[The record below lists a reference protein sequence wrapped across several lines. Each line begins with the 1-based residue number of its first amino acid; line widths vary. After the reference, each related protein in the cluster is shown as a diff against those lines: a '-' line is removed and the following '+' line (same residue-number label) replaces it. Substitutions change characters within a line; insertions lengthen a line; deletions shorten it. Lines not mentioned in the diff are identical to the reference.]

1 MKENKLFQVER
12 KRKILSILDKQPSVT
27 VSWLSKKFHVSE
39 VTIRK
44 DLKELDRS
52 GYLTRTHGGAAVGLK
67 MAFES
72 VHSER
77 EKQNIDEKMAIAS
90 VAYEKIQNGDS
101 VLFDAGSTTLQLA
114 KKIKSNPAKKI
125 LAITNSLSIANELV
139 DLENVELI
147 MLGGTFRTGIYS
159 LVGPITE
166 ANLATL
172 HVDKVFLGTNSVNLA
187 YGLSTANIYE
197 AEIKRRMLLS
207 AEEKFLLAD
216 HTKFGAISLKF
227 IASIGEL
234 DYLVT
239 DSLVPEDVIRA
250 IERTGVTVLISPGA
264 VSRNGV
270 KGGDFM

>member
-1 MKENKLFQVER
+1 METGRGMMKENKLFQVER
-12 KRKILSILDKQPSVT
+12 KRNILSILNEQPSVT
-27 VSWLSKKFHVSE
+27 VSCLSKKFHVSE

-72 VHSER
+72 NQSEK
-77 EKQNIDEKMAIAS
+77 EKQNILEKTAIANI
-90 VAYEKIQNGDS
+90 AYERIQNGDS
-101 VLFDAGSTTLQLA
+101 ILFDAGSTTLQLA

-125 LAITNSLSIANELV
+125 LAVTNSLNIANELV

-166 ANLATL
+166 SNLQTL
-172 HVDKVFLGTNSVNLA
+172 HVDKVFLGINSINLVH
-187 YGLSTANIYE
+187 GLSTANIYE

-227 IASIGEL
+227 IAHIGEL
-234 DYLVT
+234 NYLVT
-239 DSLVPEDVIRA
+239 DSLVPNDTVKA
-250 IERTGVTVLISPGA
+250 IEQMGVAVLISPCA
-264 VSRNGV
+264 AS
-270 KGGDFM
+270 